1 MAPEKEYNLSSL
13 DIYLSKQHKTFNDLK
28 SLRLH
33 PLCSMD
39 IFADYSD
46 KIKEEARRNTELE
59 SLKAFAEKYHW
70 STSLNFMLNQDYEAL
85 VLTKRDQTILWTNK
99 GFSTMT
105 GYPANFAKGKKPN
118 FLQGKNTSAAIR
130 KKIKSKVTLE
140 NNFSEI
146 LANYRKNG
154 EEYLCKIDIYPI
166 KNLDQ
171 QVTHFLALE
180 KEVYEY

>member
-1 MAPEKEYNLSSL
+1 
-13 DIYLSKQHKTFNDLK
+13 
-28 SLRLH
+28 
-33 PLCSMD
+33 
-39 IFADYSD
+39 
-46 KIKEEARRNTELE
+46 
-59 SLKAFAEKYHW
+59 
-70 STSLNFMLNQDYEAL
+70 
-85 VLTKRDQTILWTNK
+85 
-99 GFSTMT
+99 MT

-118 FLQGKNTSAAIR
+118 FLQGKNTSASIR